1 MIEIVPTSGFRK
13 AFKRRIRGNKALEAR
28 FRDRIAIFQNNPFDP
43 RLRTHRLTGQLQG
56 LWSFSI
62 DYDVRVV
69 FSFIEPNRALFVD
82 MAPTTKFINSLS

>member
-13 AFKRRIRGNKALEAR
+13 ALKRKIRGNRTLEKR
-28 FRDRIAIFQNNPFDP
+28 FRDRIEIFQNDPSDP
-43 RLRTHRLTGQLQG
+43 RLKTHQLSGQLQG

-69 FSFIEPNRALFVD
+69 FSFIESSRVLLIDIGTHDEVY
-82 MAPTTKFINSLS
+82 